1 MKKNLL
7 ALAALTLVSGAAFA
21 QSSVT
26 LYGVADVG
34 IGKEAGK
41 KVGMMSGTYINHAT
55 SGHAGIV
62 GGNALSADCS
72 GGMFAGADRAGRR
85 GGGVCRVLDAAAHL
99 L

>member
-34 IGKEAGK
+34 IGKAAGQK
-41 KVGMMSGTYINHAT
+41 NR
-55 SGHAGIV
+55 
-62 GGNALSADCS
+62 D
-72 GGMFAGADRAGRR
+72 D
-85 GGGVCRVLDAAAHL
+85 
-99 L
+99 